1 MDITEEQRKRAEAN
15 RLAAIAKRKA
25 LVESSNGQLQ
35 RQDPWKLFKCRK
47 LSTELSA
54 ASAVQ
59 SSKRL
64 SCNNTHLPERFRV
77 RLEISSPDSF
87 SITPEA
93 VEGYSYPGEENC
105 FRKLSDFLFNV
116 THSHYT
122 QIIGGG
128 KACVYKLRDYCPV
141 LKCLKNSKDIDV
153 YEIPWTTFNVVERL
167 SHSFTLGRWMPCRPE
182 HLSDEKVDELM
193 QKLPDRLLNRLLP
206 FQLDGV
212 RFGLQRGGRCLIADE
227 MGLGKTLQAIA
238 IASCLMDEEGSMLV
252 VCPAVLRFSWAEE
265 LERWLPFC
273 LPSDIHLVFGHLDN
287 PCHLS
292 KFPKVVVISYTML
305 HRLCKSILQQKWS
318 LLIVDESH
326 HVRCAKKSSESEEIK
341 AVLDLSTKVQHIILL
356 SGTPSLSRPYDIFHQ
371 IDMLWPGLLGKTK
384 YEFAKTYCDV
394 KFVRTSQGKTF
405 KDFSKGIRLDELNVL
420 LKQTVMIRRLKE
432 HVLVQLPPKRR
443 QIIRLLLKSSDIVG
457 AKAATREVI
466 NGDQDRNAAEN
477 NTDDILGE
485 EEPDDGGA
493 CGTGKLSFHEL
504 GVAKL
509 SGFREWFSIHPI
521 ISETD
526 GLMDLDLKTDSQKMI
541 IFAHHHKV
549 LDGVQELMCEKGIQF
564 VRIDGTTLARDRQS
578 AVLLFQSSSEVKI
591 AIIGITA
598 GGVGLDF
605 SSAQNVVFLELPQ
618 SPSLMLQA
626 EDRAHRRGQTKA
638 VNIYIFCAKDTIDE
652 SHWRKLNK
660 SLRRVTSTTDGKY
673 DAIQEIAVE
682 RVSYLEACGRSGTSS
697 ESQMNSATCI
707 KLSSKIARAQGHGSL
722 EVEVNDELNGSFKV
736 LVKDE
741 LNAKTDYPPDQND
754 DIDITTQTDQVAIK
768 GEMLSGQLNNDS
780 LSMEKSEENLTTV
793 DNRSLESSSCPPLEK
808 QGGEK
813 DQAEKEEKLC
823 SGTSKVDNGEPHL
836 ITEPEKS
843 SLNHVHVLRFEISQ
857 YTGRVHLYRCIPGI
871 DLRPRPLFLNFRP
884 EEVELID
891 CSVDDSEKTDFNL
904 DATLYKLAL
913 QEFLSEW
920 RKLRPIEQRKLYGK
934 PLQLPLDIELCYLK
948 ESINHNADGVLK
960 GKSLRRT
967 TPIDD
972 ISRPLPSSA
981 VWKLVQLCCGS
992 GKRKKEYSQG
1002 WTLTDEPL
1010 CKLCQTPCQGINA
1023 KTPEYFE
1030 DLFCNLGCYE
1040 EYRVRIS
1047 STSLRR
1053 ELFQM
1058 EHGVCSNCHLDC
1070 HKLVKHIRPLS
1081 VEMRR
1086 DYIEKVAPKLASRK
1100 NLLEKI
1106 VNNPTEGNA
1115 WHADHIVPV
1124 YRGGGEC
1131 RLENMRTLCVGCHFD
1146 VTAEQRAERRLVR
1159 LKAKKQL
1166 RDTITDIK
1174 KSENTERIDN
1184 DIQNRVHD
1192 AQENVLDEQLILVK
1206 VPGSAYSKDDCLDN
1220 NTEGPEESTAA

>member
-1 MDITEEQRKRAEAN
+1 
-15 RLAAIAKRKA
+15 
-25 LVESSNGQLQ
+25 
-35 RQDPWKLFKCRK
+35 
-47 LSTELSA
+47 
-54 ASAVQ
+54 
-59 SSKRL
+59 
-64 SCNNTHLPERFRV
+64 
-77 RLEISSPDSF
+77 
-87 SITPEA
+87 
-93 VEGYSYPGEENC
+93 
-105 FRKLSDFLFNV
+105 
-116 THSHYT
+116 
-122 QIIGGG
+122 
-128 KACVYKLRDYCPV
+128 
-141 LKCLKNSKDIDV
+141 
-153 YEIPWTTFNVVERL
+153 
-167 SHSFTLGRWMPCRPE
+167 
-182 HLSDEKVDELM
+182 
-193 QKLPDRLLNRLLP
+193 
-206 FQLDGV
+206 
-212 RFGLQRGGRCLIADE
+212 
-227 MGLGKTLQAIA
+227 
-238 IASCLMDEEGSMLV
+238 MDEESSILV

-305 HRLCKSILQQKWS
+305 HRLRKSILQQKWS

-326 HVRCAKKSSESEEIK
+326 HIRCAKKSSEPEEIK
-341 AVLDLSTKVQHIILL
+341 AVLDLATKMQHIILL

-394 KFVRTSQGKTF
+394 KFISTSQGKTF
-405 KDFSKGIRLDELNVL
+405 KDFSKGIRLEELNVL
-420 LKQTVMIRRLKE
+420 LKQTVMIRRLKV

-443 QIIRLLLKSSDIVG
+443 QIIKLLLKSSDIAG

-466 NGDQDRNAAEN
+466 NCDHDRNVVEN
-477 NTDDILGE
+477 NTHDILGE
-485 EEPDDGGA
+485 EEPDDGGD
-493 CGTGKLSFHEL
+493 CGIGKLSYHEL
-504 GVAKL
+504 GIAKL

-521 ISETD
+521 ISESD

-549 LDGVQELMCEKGIQF
+549 LDGLQELMCEKGIQF

-578 AVLLFQSSSEVKI
+578 AVLLFQSSAEVKV

-638 VNIYIFCAKDTIDE
+638 VNIYIFCAKDTLDE
-652 SHWRKLNK
+652 SHWQNLNK
-660 SLRRVTSTTDGKY
+660 SLHCITSTTDGKY

-682 RVSYLEACGRSGTSS
+682 RVSYLEACGRSGRSS
-697 ESQMNSATCI
+697 ESDMNSATSI
-707 KLSSKIARAQGHGSL
+707 ELSSKGTRSQGHISL
-722 EVEVNDELNGSFKV
+722 VVEV
-736 LVKDE
+736 KDD
-741 LNAKTDYPPDQND
+741 LNAKTDYPSGQND
-754 DIDITTQTDQVAIK
+754 GIDNTTQVDQIAFK
-768 GEMLSGQLNNDS
+768 GEMLSVQLNKAL
-780 LSMEKSEENLTTV
+780 LSMGKLEENVIEV
-793 DNRSLESSSCPPLEK
+793 DTRSPERASYPQLDQQS
-808 QGGEK
+808 GEN
-813 DQAEKEEKLC
+813 DQAQQEEKLG
-823 SGTSKVDNGEPHL
+823 SGALKVDNGESHL
-836 ITEPEKS
+836 IIEPEKN
-843 SLNHVHVLRFEISQ
+843 SLNHVHVLRFEVSQ
-857 YTGRVHLYRCIPGI
+857 YTGRVHLYTCIPGI

-884 EEVELID
+884 EEVELMN
-891 CSVDDSEKTDFNL
+891 CSVDNSEKTDFNL
-904 DATLYKLAL
+904 DGTLYKHAL

-920 RKLRPIEQRKLYGK
+920 HKLRPIEQRKLHGK
-934 PLQLPLDIELCYLK
+934 PLQLPLDIELWYSK
-948 ESINHNADGVLK
+948 ENINHNAAGVLK

-967 TPIDD
+967 TPLDD
-972 ISRPLPSSA
+972 ISKPLPSSA
-981 VWKLVQLCCGS
+981 VLKLVQLCRGS
-992 GKRKKEYSQG
+992 GKRKKEYAQG

-1040 EYRVRIS
+1040 EYRIRIS
-1047 STSLRR
+1047 TTSLRR
-1053 ELFQM
+1053 ELFQI
-1058 EHGVCSNCHLDC
+1058 ERGVCSNCHLDC
-1070 HKLVKHIRPLS
+1070 HKLVKHIRPLTLD
-1081 VEMRR
+1081 MRS
-1086 DYIEKVAPKLASRK
+1086 DYIEKVAPNLARRKKL
-1100 NLLEKI
+1100 LDKI

-1131 RLENMRTLCVGCHFD
+1131 RLENMRTLCVACHFD

-1174 KSENTERIDN
+1174 KGGNTERIDTN
-1184 DIQNRVHD
+1184 IQKRLHD
-1192 AQENVLDEQLILVK
+1192 EQENVIDDQLILVK

-1220 NTEGPEESTAA
+1220 NNTEGPRESIGA

>member
-35 RQDPWKLFKCRK
+35 HHEPWKLFKCRK
-47 LSTELSA
+47 FSTEFD
-54 ASAVQ
+54 ASTTIQ
-59 SSKRL
+59 SSKSL
-64 SCNNTHLPERFRV
+64 TVNNTHLPEKFRV
-77 RLEISSPDSF
+77 RLEICSPDSF
-87 SITPEA
+87 SITPEV
-93 VEGYSYPGEENC
+93 VEGCFYPGEENC
-105 FRKLSDFLFNV
+105 FRILSDCLSNV

-128 KACVYKLRDYCPV
+128 KACVYKLRDYCSI

-153 YEIPWTTFNVVERL
+153 EEIPWTTFNVVERL
-167 SHSFTLGRWMPCRPE
+167 SHSFSSGRWMPCRPE
-182 HLSDEKVDELM
+182 HLSDEKVEELM
-193 QKLPDRLLNRLLP
+193 KKLPDRLLNRLLP
-206 FQLDGV
+206 FQLDGI

-238 IASCLMDEEGSMLV
+238 IACCLMDEEGSILV

-292 KFPKVVVISYTML
+292 KFPKIVVISYTML
-305 HRLCKSILQQKWS
+305 QRLRKSIFQQKWS

-326 HVRCAKKSSESEEIK
+326 HVRCAKKSSEPEEIK
-341 AVLDLSTKVQHIILL
+341 AVLDLATKVQHIILL

-371 IDMLWPGLLGKTK
+371 INMLWPGLLGKTK
-384 YEFAKTYCDV
+384 YEFAKTYCAV
-394 KFVRTSQGKTF
+394 KFVSTSQGKTF
-405 KDFSKGIRLDELNVL
+405 KDFSKGIRLNELNVL
-420 LKQTVMIRRLKE
+420 LKQTVMIRRLKV
-432 HVLVQLPPKRR
+432 HVLAQLPPKRR
-443 QIIRLLLKSSDIVG
+443 QIIRLLLKSSDIIG

-466 NGDQDRNAAEN
+466 NCGHDRNAAEN
-477 NTDDILGE
+477 SSHNICGE
-485 EEPDDGGA
+485 ETDDGGD
-493 CGTGKLSFHEL
+493 CGIGKLSFQEL
-504 GVAKL
+504 GIAKL

-521 ISETD
+521 ISESD

-549 LDGVQELMCEKGIQF
+549 LDGLQELMCEKGIQF

-578 AVLLFQSSSEVKI
+578 AVLLFQSSAEVKI

-626 EDRAHRRGQTKA
+626 EDRSHRRGQTKA
-638 VNIYIFCAKDTIDE
+638 VNIYIFCAKDTSDE
-652 SHWRKLNK
+652 SHWQNLNK
-660 SLRRVTSTTDGKY
+660 SLRRITSTTDGKY

-682 RVSYLEACGRSGTSS
+682 HISYLEACGRSGASS
-697 ESQMNSATCI
+697 ESDMNSACI
-707 KLSSKIARAQGHGSL
+707 ELCSKGTRAQGHVSL
-722 EVEVNDELNGSFKV
+722 EVE
-736 LVKDE
+736 VKDE
-741 LNAKTDYPPDQND
+741 LNANIDYPSDQND
-754 DIDITTQTDQVAIK
+754 DIDNTTQTETDQIAIK
-768 GEMLSGQLNNDS
+768 DEMLSVLLNKDL
-780 LSMEKSEENLTTV
+780 LSMGKSEENVTEV
-793 DNRSLESSSCPPLEK
+793 DTRSPERASSPQMDEQCGES
-808 QGGEK
+808 
-813 DQAEKEEKLC
+813 DQAQKEENLG
-823 SGTSKVDNGEPHL
+823 SGASMVHNGEPHL
-836 ITEPEKS
+836 IIEPEKN
-843 SLNHVHVLRFEISQ
+843 SLNHVQILRFEVSQ
-857 YTGRVHLYRCIPGI
+857 YTGRVHLYACIPGI

-884 EEVELID
+884 EEVELMN
-891 CSVDDSEKTDFNL
+891 CSVDDCQKTDFNL
-904 DATLYKLAL
+904 DTTLYKHAL
-913 QEFLSEW
+913 QEFLGEW
-920 RKLRPIEQRKLYGK
+920 RKLRPIEQRKLHGK
-934 PLQLPLDIELCYLK
+934 ALQLPLDIELCYLK
-948 ESINHNADGVLK
+948 ENINHNAAGVLK

-967 TPIDD
+967 TPLDD

-981 VWKLVQLCCGS
+981 VWKLVQLGCGF
-992 GKRKKEYSQG
+992 GKRKKEYAQG
-1002 WTLTDEPL
+1002 WTLTEEPL

-1023 KTPEYFE
+1023 KAPEYLE

-1047 STSLRR
+1047 TTSLRR

-1058 EHGVCSNCHLDC
+1058 EHGVCSNCRLDC
-1070 HKLVKHIRPLS
+1070 HKLVKHIQPLTLD
-1081 VEMRR
+1081 MRR
-1086 DYIEKVAPKLASRK
+1086 DYIEKVAPNLASRK
-1100 NLLEKI
+1100 KLLEKI

-1131 RLENMRTLCVGCHFD
+1131 RLENMRTLCVACHFD

-1166 RDTITDIK
+1166 KDAIIDIK
-1174 KSENTERIDN
+1174 KGGNTGRIDT
-1184 DIQNRVHD
+1184 DIQKQVHD
-1192 AQENVLDEQLILVK
+1192 EQESVIDDQLILVK
-1206 VPGSAYSKDDCLDN
+1206 VPGSAYSKDDCLVN
-1220 NTEGPEESTAA
+1220 NNNNIEGPGESTGA